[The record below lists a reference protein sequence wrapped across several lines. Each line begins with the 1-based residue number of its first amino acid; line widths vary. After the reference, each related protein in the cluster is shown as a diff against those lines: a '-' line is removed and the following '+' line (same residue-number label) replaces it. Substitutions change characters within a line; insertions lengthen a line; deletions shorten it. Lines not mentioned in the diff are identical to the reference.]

1 MGEHCS
7 GLPPCNAAKQ
17 RKDWRDFII
26 ERAGADASERHARV
40 RAFLEEYD
48 YNPTYQ
54 LREVAEEL
62 YEEVGS
68 IAMTLIAAKIKRVR
82 EKL

>member
-1 MGEHCS
+1 V
-7 GLPPCNAAKQ
+7 K
-17 RKDWRDFII
+17 
-26 ERAGADASERHARV
+26 
-40 RAFLEEYD
+40 AFLGEYD
-48 YNPTYQ
+48 YRPSFD
-54 LREVAEEL
+54 LREVADEL